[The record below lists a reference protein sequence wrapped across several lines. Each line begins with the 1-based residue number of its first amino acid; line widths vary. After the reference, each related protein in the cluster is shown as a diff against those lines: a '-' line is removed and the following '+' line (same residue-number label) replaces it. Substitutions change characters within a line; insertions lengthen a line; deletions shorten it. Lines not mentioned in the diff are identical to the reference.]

1 MKIQM
6 MKSGTVQVFRFLG
19 RLSCI
24 FLMIT
29 STLHF
34 GQSFSAE
41 NAAIHIQEE
50 TVIAASY
57 LPSVGK
63 PETDNGNIPE
73 AAVITG
79 KEHLYIVSG
88 AVVYVES
95 KSSGSPVKKAK
106 RQRSVSAPQKAI
118 SKKKERKDTHR
129 NYPAAQTRFCTAFP
143 EGSNVQHVSL
153 SGQIACT
160 GPGSYDRN
168 FIFLQE
174 IRYLSTAQYDE
185 YIRQNYTFHFS
196 LFSANNING
205 GGIRPPPF
213 HC

>member
-19 RLSCI
+19 RLFCI

-29 STLHF
+29 STIHF
-34 GQSFSAE
+34 GQSFSPE

-50 TVIAASY
+50 PEIAASHQ
-57 LPSVGK
+57 LSVSR
-63 PETDNGNIPE
+63 PETDKENIPE
-73 AAVITG
+73 AAVIAG
-79 KEHLYIVSG
+79 KEHLYIANG
-88 AVVYVES
+88 TIVYGWS
-95 KSSGSPVKKAK
+95 IGSPIKAAK
-106 RQRSVSAPQKAI
+106 RQRSVSAPHKPIA
-118 SKKKERKDTHR
+118 KKKERKDTHR
-129 NYPAAQTRFCTAFP
+129 NYPAAQARFCTAFP

-153 SGQIACT
+153 PGQIACT
-160 GPGSYDRN
+160 APGSYDRN

-185 YIRQNYTFHFS
+185 YIRQNYTFYFFLHS
-196 LFSANNING
+196 NNNTNG